1 MKVFFW
7 KPRIFRDRFKQLTLL
22 AGTLCVLIVP
32 DGVGGLDGVRAG
44 HFQNSYDFKANSGH
58 DDYFGPCCSIFNRSH
73 QLAD

>member
-44 HFQNSYDFKANSGH
+44 HFQTLMISKRILDMMIIL
-58 DDYFGPCCSIFNRSH
+58 D
-73 QLAD
+73 LAVPSLIGLTN